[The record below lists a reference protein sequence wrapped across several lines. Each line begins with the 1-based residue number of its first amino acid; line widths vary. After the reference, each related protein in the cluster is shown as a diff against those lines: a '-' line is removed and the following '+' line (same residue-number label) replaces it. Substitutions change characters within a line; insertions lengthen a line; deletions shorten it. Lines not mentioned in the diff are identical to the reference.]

1 MRGKIWTISNLLSLS
16 RIFLMVPVVLFF
28 MSSMKHAREYA
39 ALFILL
45 AVVTD
50 ALDGYLARLLH
61 QESEVGKVIDP
72 LADKVGVGIVV
83 VLLCI
88 FGDIPFWYAF
98 LVLGRD
104 VIILLGGIY
113 IRRRK
118 GIILPSNMPG
128 KFAVSIVALALVL
141 ALLRYPIFAIAG
153 QVSLWLSTGLLA
165 VSFVVYTKRFIVT
178 LKAPPVKHDQA
189 LTQ

>member
-1 MRGKIWTISNLLSLS
+1 MRGKIWTISNMLSLS
-16 RIFLMVPVVLFF
+16 RIFLMAPVVFFF
-28 MSSMKHAREYA
+28 MSSMKHSREYA

-72 LADKVGVGIVV
+72 LADKIGVGIVV

-88 FGDIPFWYAF
+88 FGDISLWYAF

-104 VIILLGGIY
+104 LLILFGGIY
-113 IRRRK
+113 IRQRK
-118 GIILPSNMPG
+118 GVILPSNMPG
-128 KFAVSIVALALVL
+128 KFAVSFVALTLVL
-141 ALLRYPIFAIAG
+141 ALLRYQIFVAAG
-153 QVSLWLSTGLLA
+153 QVSLWLSTGLLV
-165 VSFVVYTKRFIVT
+165 VSFLIYIKRFFVT
-178 LKAPPVKHDQA
+178 LKAPPVQPDQA
-189 LTQ
+189 LTH